1 MDPFSPCVVLSQC
14 CCRSLNN
21 LSVLLLLLLLLLLLH
36 LHILGCLAFQ
46 SRGLSAL
53 LQIIGAGGDLDLFDV
68 IRHG

>member
-1 MDPFSPCVVLSQC
+1 M
-14 CCRSLNN
+14 
-21 LSVLLLLLLLLLLLH
+21 LLLLLLLLSLR
-36 LHILGCLAFQ
+36 ILGCLAFQ